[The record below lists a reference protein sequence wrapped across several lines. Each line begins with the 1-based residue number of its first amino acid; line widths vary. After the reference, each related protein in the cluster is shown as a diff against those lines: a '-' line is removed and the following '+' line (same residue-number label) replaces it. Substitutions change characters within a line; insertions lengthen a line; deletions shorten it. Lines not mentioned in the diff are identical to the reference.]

1 MTTALERA
9 VDSLSDP
16 EVSVAD
22 ALRRLLVVARRI
34 DAGDLSDWLQSEL
47 QGYEA
52 GGDVPEYRDASG
64 LPISVRFDGYGGTQ
78 VTRRMHALELPDQLS
93 NVMTGMKMAQPIAEL
108 AALAHG
114 SGKSDPQL
122 QLPGYWLA
130 QYRDMAN
137 RGEVPHMEM
146 MTANH
151 VAIVIPRTYLTGLL
165 DRIKSVALNL
175 ALELEDVSLNAGDA
189 GGPTVASDPQLGET
203 VTNHMTM
210 IFATNSSVSVASGSG
225 STAVQLQVGDV
236 DGLIAAARALAG
248 EEVAGGLRAALAE
261 DGGTPNAATRGV
273 LSRIRAGSIGLVG
286 GLSVNAAYDGL
297 VALIAQVF
305 PGFN

>member
-22 ALRRLLVVARRI
+22 SLRRLLVVARRI
-34 DAGDLSDWLQSEL
+34 DARALSDWLQSEL
-47 QGYEA
+47 QGY
-52 GGDVPEYRDASG
+52 GPGLDVPEYRDASG
-64 LPISVRFDGYGGTQ
+64 LPISIRFDGYGGTQ
-78 VTRRMHALELPDQLS
+78 VTRRMHALELPDELS
-93 NVMTGMKMAQPIAEL
+93 NVMTGMKLTQPIAEL

-114 SGKSDPQL
+114 SGESDPRL

-130 QYRDMAN
+130 RYRELAE

-151 VAIVIPRTYLTGLL
+151 VAVVIPRTYLTGLL

-175 ALELEDVSLNAGDA
+175 ALELEDVSRDAGDA
-189 GGPTVASDPQLGET
+189 GGPTVASEPQLGEK
-203 VTNHMTM
+203 VTSHMTM
-210 IFATNSSVSVASGSG
+210 IFATNSSVSVASGAG

-236 DGLIAAARALAG
+236 DGLIAAARTLAG
-248 EEVAGGLRAALAE
+248 EEVAGDLQAALAK
-261 DGGTPNAATRGV
+261 DGGNPGAATRGV
-273 LSRIRAGSIGLVG
+273 LGRIRTGSIGLAG

-305 PGFN
+305 PGFT